1 MGSCSKPVYVQ
12 LKCFECQALLRTH
25 GLTGPAK
32 GAISQMYQP
41 AVCRA
46 ELRHAIEQAATDCR
60 PGDGGSSCKAAGTAE
75 ARVLLPSCSQDPC
88 LASRLVPLLQLA
100 KHTDSRSGGL
110 GCGTC
115 KARLVKSVGMLNHP
129 HSAIMTIHCVLI
141 PDHLTVSLLS
151 CHFSVFFTLHLRP
164 RAPLP
169 AMPSSNVLPQCYTVL
184 CCCTWPNLTAGCI
197 LTS

>member
-1 MGSCSKPVYVQ
+1 M
-12 LKCFECQALLRTH
+12 H
-25 GLTGPAK
+25 
-32 GAISQMYQP
+32 QP

-46 ELRHAIEQAATDCR
+46 ELRHAIEQAATDSR

-141 PDHLTVSLLS
+141 PDHLTVSLL
-151 CHFSVFFTLHLRP
+151 HFSVLSLCTLAPVRLCLQC
-164 RAPLP
+164 PLP
-169 AMPSSNVLPQCYTVL
+169 MCCHSLTQSSAAVHGQTWRLAVFSHGHQLTVPWLCSVPCNNFCSHHSPACKVLFLSAPI
-184 CCCTWPNLTAGCI
+184 CI
-197 LTS
+197 K